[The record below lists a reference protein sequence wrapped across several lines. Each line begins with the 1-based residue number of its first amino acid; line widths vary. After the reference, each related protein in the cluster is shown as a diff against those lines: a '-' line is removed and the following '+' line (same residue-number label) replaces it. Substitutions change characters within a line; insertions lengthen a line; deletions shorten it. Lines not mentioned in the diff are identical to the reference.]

1 MDFIIIIGSVAGCAI
16 GALAVYFFSAKKV
29 EKAERAKNEF
39 ENKLQSIDVE
49 KEKILW
55 EANLKLKEAS
65 GELKRAE
72 QKSNEWD
79 EKMSGF
85 HKQSEI
91 IIAQAELKAKD
102 IQSYAEKESE
112 KLMGKLDGMQHKLEE
127 KEQRIDAKYEM
138 LDAEKAKLE
147 AKWLELDR
155 LVDMQTAKLT
165 EVAGL
170 SKEEAKD
177 QLLKAVEVEYSE
189 DIVNSITK
197 FKSIYEQDIEKE
209 AVNMLSK
216 VIPRVATT
224 NTSEFTITTVDIPS
238 EDIKGKVIGREGRNV
253 VFFEKITGVE
263 LIIDDTPL
271 IIRLSSYDHE
281 KRWIATE
288 VLRRMI
294 KDGRINPVYI
304 EKTYNELVAN
314 FENVLLLEKGKEALN
329 ILWLPPQHA
338 DITKLIGQFNLRYSY
353 GQNLWIHSVEV
364 AKMSE
369 MIANEMWLDGTL
381 AKKAWLL
388 HDIGKVIAQ
397 EWESHTVEGG
407 VVLRKYSY
415 DEVTV
420 NTAEGHHHDIPM
432 ISPIGWI
439 VAAADAI
446 SASRP
451 GARFNSK
458 NFFVQKM
465 AEMEKLITWFNG
477 VEKAHIMQAGREIM
491 IFVNPSTHDD
501 LSTERLLKE
510 IGKEVE
516 AKQDFP
522 GMIRVVWIR
531 EKKIVSYLR

>member
-1 MDFIIIIGSVAGCAI
+1 MIVGVLV
-16 GALAVYFFSAKKV
+16 GAVVVYFMQAEKTKKAESAKK
-29 EKAERAKNEF
+29 EF
-39 ENKLQSIDVE
+39 ELKLQSIDLE
-49 KEKILW
+49 KEKILS
-55 EANLKLKEAS
+55 EANFKLKEAA
-65 GELKRAE
+65 GELKRSEQKAQERDAKMSIVDKQAEQILSNAE
-72 QKSNEWD
+72 QKARETAS
-79 EKMSGF
+79 F
-85 HKQSEI
+85 
-91 IIAQAELKAKD
+91 
-102 IQSYAEKESE
+102 AEKESE
-112 KLMGKLDGMQHKLEE
+112 KLMNKLGEMEAKLEE
-127 KEQRIDAKYEM
+127 KEKRVDAKYEQ

-147 AKWLELDR
+147 AKGLEIEKIVEL
-155 LVDMQTAKLT
+155 QTQKLT
-165 EVAGL
+165 EVANM
-170 SKEEAKD
+170 SKEEARNE
-177 QLLKAVEVEYSE
+177 LLQAVEKEYSN
-189 DIVNSITK
+189 DLVNTITK
-197 FKSIYEQDIEKE
+197 FKTLYEQDIEKE

-253 VFFEKITGVE
+253 VFFERITWVE

-288 VLRRMI
+288 VLRMMI

-304 EKTYNELVAN
+304 EKTYNDLVAN

-329 ILWLPPQHA
+329 ILGMPPQHA

-353 GQNLWIHSVEV
+353 GQNLWVHSIEV
-364 AKMSE
+364 AKMAE
-369 MIANEMWLDGTL
+369 MIANEMWLDGAL
-381 AKKAWLL
+381 AKKAGLL

-397 EWESHTVEGG
+397 EWQSHTVEGG
-407 VVLRKYSY
+407 VVLRKYGY

-432 ISPIGWI
+432 TSPIGWI

-465 AEMEKLITWFNG
+465 VEMEKLINEFQG
-477 VEKAHIMQAGREIM
+477 VDKVHIMQAGREIM
-491 IFVNPSTHDD
+491 IFVNPNSCDD
-501 LSTERLLKE
+501 LQTEKLLKE
-510 IGKEVE
+510 IGVAVE

-522 GMIRVVWIR
+522 GMIRVVGIR
-531 EKKIVSYLR
+531 EKKIVSYLK

>member
-1 MDFIIIIGSVAGCAI
+1 
-16 GALAVYFFSAKKV
+16 
-29 EKAERAKNEF
+29 
-39 ENKLQSIDVE
+39 
-49 KEKILW
+49 
-55 EANLKLKEAS
+55 
-65 GELKRAE
+65 
-72 QKSNEWD
+72 
-79 EKMSGF
+79 
-85 HKQSEI
+85 
-91 IIAQAELKAKD
+91 
-102 IQSYAEKESE
+102 
-112 KLMGKLDGMQHKLEE
+112 
-127 KEQRIDAKYEM
+127 
-138 LDAEKAKLE
+138 
-147 AKWLELDR
+147 
-155 LVDMQTAKLT
+155 
-165 EVAGL
+165 
-170 SKEEAKD
+170 
-177 QLLKAVEVEYSE
+177 
-189 DIVNSITK
+189 
-197 FKSIYEQDIEKE
+197 
-209 AVNMLSK
+209 LSK

-238 EDIKGKVIGREGRNV
+238 EDIKGKVIWREGRNV
-253 VFFEKITGVE
+253 VFFERITWVE

-329 ILWLPPQHA
+329 ILGMPPQHA

-369 MIANEMWLDGTL
+369 MIANEMGLDGGL
-381 AKKAWLL
+381 AKKAGLL

-397 EWESHTVEGG
+397 EGESHTVEGG
-407 VVLRKYSY
+407 VVLRKYGY
-415 DEVTV
+415 DDVTI

-451 GARFNSK
+451 WARFNSK

-465 AEMEKLITWFNG
+465 AEMEKLINEFQW
-477 VEKAHIMQAGREIM
+477 VDKVHIMQAGREIM
-491 IFVNPSTHDD
+491 IFVNPNACDD
-501 LSTERLLKE
+501 LATEKLLKE
-510 IGKEVE
+510 IWVAVE

-522 GMIRVVWIR
+522 GMIRVVGIR